1 LVVVGGLFTGVAGAR
16 LAAGGFKENVV
27 TNAIWASTVLWA
39 QQSGAAA
46 SGDAKPTAE
55 AQGVPQGAPAG
66 QAPQGGLFGG
76 GWSTIIMLV
85 LMVAVFYFLLIR
97 PQQKK
102 TKEHQKM
109 IDAIGKGTEIVT
121 NGGLIGRVTA
131 VTGKTLTMEISEKVR
146 VRVLRSQVA
155 GIFDSTETEK
165 K

>member
-1 LVVVGGLFTGVAGAR
+1 
-16 LAAGGFKENVV
+16 V

-46 SGDAKPTAE
+46 SSDAKPTAE
-55 AQGVPQGAPAG
+55 AQGVPQGAPAD
-66 QAPQGGLFGG
+66 AKGGFLGG

-102 TKEHQKM
+102 AKEHQKM

-146 VRVLRSQVA
+146 VRVVRSQVA
-155 GIFDSTETEK
+155 GVFDSTETEK

>member
-1 LVVVGGLFTGVAGAR
+1 
-16 LAAGGFKENVV
+16 V
-27 TNAIWASTVLWA
+27 TNTVWASTVLWA

-46 SGDAKPTAE
+46 SADAKPTAE
-55 AQGVPQGAPAG
+55 ATGTAQGAPAG
-66 QAPQGGLFGG
+66 QAQQGGGLFGG
-76 GWSTIIMLV
+76 GWTTIVMLV

-102 TKEHQKM
+102 AKEHQKM
-109 IDAIGKGTEIVT
+109 IDAIGKGTEVVT

-131 VTGKTLTMEISEKVR
+131 VSGKTLTMEISEKVR

-155 GIFDSTETEK
+155 GIYDSGETTEK

>member
-1 LVVVGGLFTGVAGAR
+1 M
-16 LAAGGFKENVV
+16 

-55 AQGVPQGAPAG
+55 AQGAPQGAPAG
-66 QAPQGGLFGG
+66 QAPQSGFLGG

-102 TKEHQKM
+102 AKEHQKM

-121 NGGLIGRVTA
+121 NGGLIGRVMA

-146 VRVLRSQVA
+146 VRILRSQVA
-155 GIFDSTETEK
+155 GVFDSGETEK

>member
-1 LVVVGGLFTGVAGAR
+1 MVGLFAGAAGAVY
-16 LAAGGFKENVV
+16 AADGFKEIRVV
-27 TNAIWASTVLWA
+27 TNTIWATTALWA
-39 QQSGAAA
+39 QASGAAA
-46 SGDAKPTAE
+46 SAEAKPAE
-55 AQGVPQGAPAG
+55 ATGTATQAAPAG
-66 QAPQGGLFGG
+66 QEQQGGGGLFGG

-102 TKEHQKM
+102 AKEHQKM

-146 VRVLRSQVA
+146 VRVMRSQVA
-155 GIFDSTETEK
+155 GIFDSGETEK

>member
-1 LVVVGGLFTGVAGAR
+1 
-16 LAAGGFKENVV
+16 V
-27 TNAIWASTVLWA
+27 TNTVWASTVLWA

-46 SGDAKPTAE
+46 SADAKPAE
-55 AQGVPQGAPAG
+55 ATGTAQGVPAGKDQGAA
-66 QAPQGGLFGG
+66 GGLFGG

-102 TKEHQKM
+102 AKEHQKM

-131 VTGKTLTMEISEKVR
+131 ITGKTLTMEISEKVR

-155 GIFDSTETEK
+155 GIYDSGETTEK

>member
-1 LVVVGGLFTGVAGAR
+1 M
-16 LAAGGFKENVV
+16 
-27 TNAIWASTVLWA
+27 TNAIWASTALWA
-39 QQSGAAA
+39 QPAGATA

-55 AQGVPQGAPAG
+55 AQQGAAQGAPAG
-66 QAPQGGLFGG
+66 QAPEGGFLGG
-76 GWSTIIMLV
+76 SWSTIIMLV

-102 TKEHQKM
+102 AKEHQKM

-146 VRVLRSQVA
+146 VRVVRSQVA
-155 GIFDSTETEK
+155 GVFDSTETEK

>member
-1 LVVVGGLFTGVAGAR
+1 
-16 LAAGGFKENVV
+16 V
-27 TNAIWASTVLWA
+27 TNTVWASTVLWA
-39 QQSGAAA
+39 QASGAAA
-46 SGDAKPTAE
+46 SADAKPAE
-55 AQGVPQGAPAG
+55 ATGTAQGAPPGKEA
-66 QAPQGGLFGG
+66 AGGLFGG

-102 TKEHQKM
+102 AKEHQKM
-109 IDAIGKGTEIVT
+109 IDAIGKGTEVVT

-131 VTGKTLTMEISEKVR
+131 VSGKTLTMEISEKVR

-155 GIFDSTETEK
+155 GIYDSGETTEK

>member
-1 LVVVGGLFTGVAGAR
+1 
-16 LAAGGFKENVV
+16 V

-46 SGDAKPTAE
+46 SSSGAKPTAE

-66 QAPQGGLFGG
+66 QEAKGGFLGG

-102 TKEHQKM
+102 AKEHQKM

-155 GIFDSTETEK
+155 GIFDSSETEK

>member
-1 LVVVGGLFTGVAGAR
+1 VKR
-16 LAAGGFKENVV
+16 AAGGFKENIV
-27 TNAIWASTVLWA
+27 TNSIWASTVLWA

-46 SGDAKPTAE
+46 SGGGKPTAE
-55 AQGVPQGAPAG
+55 AQGVPLGAPAG
-66 QAPQGGLFGG
+66 QAAQGGFLGG

-102 TKEHQKM
+102 AKEHQKM

-155 GIFDSTETEK
+155 GIFDSGETEK

>member
-1 LVVVGGLFTGVAGAR
+1 M
-16 LAAGGFKENVV
+16 
-27 TNAIWASTVLWA
+27 TNTVWASTVLWA
-39 QQSGAAA
+39 QASGAAA
-46 SGDAKPTAE
+46 SAEAKPTTAT
-55 AQGVPQGAPAG
+55 QGAAQGAPAG
-66 QAPQGGLFGG
+66 KEAAGGLFGG

-102 TKEHQKM
+102 AKDHQKM
-109 IDAIGKGTEIVT
+109 VDAIGKGTEIVT

-155 GIFDSTETEK
+155 GIFDSGETEK

>member
-1 LVVVGGLFTGVAGAR
+1 M
-16 LAAGGFKENVV
+16 
-27 TNAIWASTVLWA
+27 TNTAWASTVLWA
-39 QQSGAAA
+39 QASGAAA
-46 SGDAKPTAE
+46 SAEAKPTAE
-55 AQGVPQGAPAG
+55 ATGTAQGAPAG
-66 QAPQGGLFGG
+66 KEAAGGLFGG
-76 GWSTIIMLV
+76 GWSTIVMLV

-109 IDAIGKGTEIVT
+109 IDAIGKGTEVVT

-155 GIFDSTETEK
+155 GIYDSGETTEK